1 MSVRDDYG
9 FLTTY
14 MEYDE
19 EDEEEVD
26 WETIIAEFA
35 DYCSQLV
42 PEDIAKDY
50 SDQLVQK

>member
-1 MSVRDDYG
+1 MSVRDDYC

-26 WETIIAEFA
+26 WYEY
-35 DYCSQLV
+35 DY
-42 PEDIAKDY
+42 
-50 SDQLVQK
+50 